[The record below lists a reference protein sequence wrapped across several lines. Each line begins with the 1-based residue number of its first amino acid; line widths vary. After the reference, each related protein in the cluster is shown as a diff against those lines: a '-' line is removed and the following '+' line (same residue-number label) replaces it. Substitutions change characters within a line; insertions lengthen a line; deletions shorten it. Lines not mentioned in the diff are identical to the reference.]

1 MRRLLV
7 SVFALTLLVGCSSAA
22 EEPEAASEPSST
34 ASSASPADPTT
45 DAPTGDP
52 DGPTVSEGSS
62 HGGKSHGHSGP
73 APEQAPLRPGER
85 FLEIA
90 MPDAYTPAAP
100 YGAGTDDYRCFLL
113 DPGLT
118 QDTFVTGVNVLPGNP
133 DVVHHVILFQVPPED
148 VEAAEAK
155 DASEPGQGW
164 TCFGGT
170 GLDAQIGGNLDAA
183 PWIGAWAP
191 GGGESVMAPDIGIP
205 IAPGSRIIMQVHYN
219 LLAGS
224 APDVS
229 STQLRLARG
238 NADLSPLET
247 MLMPAPVELPCRPAH
262 DDGPLC
268 ERTAAVADVAE
279 RFGSEA
285 GWAVAGLQMLCGGRT
300 VDPAAGPVQHC
311 DRVVSA
317 PMTVR
322 AVAGHMHLL
331 GRAITIELNPGTP
344 SARTLLD
351 IPVWDFDNQGAVPL
365 RKPAEVEPGDTV
377 RVTCRHSQQ
386 LRDLLPAFE
395 GQPDRYVVWGDGTT
409 DEMCLGILLVTRS

>member
-7 SVFALTLLVGCSSAA
+7 PVAALALLAACSSA
-22 EEPEAASEPSST
+22 PEDSGGESPPSGTT
-34 ASSASPADPTT
+34 ASTT
-45 DAPTGDP
+45 DASTTSEPAPTAP
-52 DGPTVSEGSS
+52 GSS
-62 HGGKSHGHSGP
+62 TGAEKSDGSTHGHGTSGRP
-73 APEQAPLRPGER
+73 PKQAPLRPGER
-85 FLEIA
+85 FVELA
-90 MPDAYTPAAP
+90 MPQPYTPAAP
-100 YGAGTDDYRCFLL
+100 YGSGTDDYRCFLL
-113 DPGLT
+113 DPGLD
-118 QDTFVTGVNVLPGNP
+118 QDAFVTGVNVLPGNP
-133 DVVHHVILFQVPPED
+133 DVVHHVILFRVPPGD
-148 VEAAEAK
+148 VGDAEAQ
-155 DASEPGQGW
+155 DAAEPGQGW

-170 GLDAQIGGNLDAA
+170 GLDTQIGGDLDAA

-205 IAPGSRIIMQVHYN
+205 LQPGSRIIMQVHYN

-238 NADLSPLET
+238 NAALARLET

-268 ERTAAVADVAE
+268 EREAAVADVVD
-279 RFGSEA
+279 RFGAGA

-300 VDPAAGPVQHC
+300 VDPAAGAVQSC
-311 DRVVSA
+311 DRVVSS

-331 GRAITIELNPGTP
+331 GRAIRVELNPGTAD
-344 SARTLLD
+344 ARTLLD

-365 RKPAEVEPGDTV
+365 RTPAQIGPGDTL

-386 LRDLLPAFE
+386 LRDLLPAFD

-409 DEMCLGILLVTRS
+409 DEMCLGILLVTRA